1 MTLPRWNQGRP
12 PVVNPQQPVKPA
24 DAVSVASDASDL
36 AKDAALVAVKS
47 VAKQPETAA
56 AVEVAVKA
64 ANVNMPSET
73 TSEQDRRTAGQRRV
87 NIIWEATQ
95 AVIALAVTGTGM
107 FTASQLA
114 LRVDTSDANKSM
126 AITAF
131 LLISNT
137 VFLVIG
143 FYFGRTN
150 HERTGGV
157 VGGATRESR

>member
-1 MTLPRWNQGRP
+1 MTSPT
-12 PVVNPQQPVKPA
+12 PQPDKPKPA
-24 DAVSVASDASDL
+24 DAVSVAVDAKEL
-36 AKDAALVAVKS
+36 AVNAEHVAVRS
-47 VAKQPETAA
+47 VAKQPETTA

-64 ANVNMPSET
+64 ANVNIPSET

-87 NIIWEATQ
+87 NIIWELTQ

-107 FTASQLA
+107 MTASMLA

-150 HERTGGV
+150 HQRVGGV
-157 VGGATRESR
+157 GGDNSNSSR

>member
-1 MTLPRWNQGRP
+1 MTANQ
-12 PVVNPQQPVKPA
+12 PQPEKKSA
-24 DAVSVASDASDL
+24 DAVSVAVDAKEL
-36 AKDAALVAVKS
+36 AVNAEHVAVKS
-47 VAKQPETAA
+47 AAKHPKTTA

-64 ANVNMPSET
+64 ANVNIPSET
-73 TSEQDRRTAGQRRV
+73 TSEQDRLTAGQRRV
-87 NIIWEATQ
+87 NIIWELTQ

-107 FTASQLA
+107 MTASMLA

-150 HERTGGV
+150 HARTGGV
-157 VGGATRESR
+157 GGEKSNSIR

>member
-1 MTLPRWNQGRP
+1 VPNENLPPG
-12 PVVNPQQPVKPA
+12 
-24 DAVSVASDASDL
+24 
-36 AKDAALVAVKS
+36 
-47 VAKQPETAA
+47 
-56 AVEVAVKA
+56 
-64 ANVNMPSET
+64 T
-73 TSEQDRRTAGQRRV
+73 TSEDDRRTAGQRRI
-87 NIIWEATQ
+87 NIIWEVTQ

-114 LRVDTSDANKSM
+114 LRADTSDANKSM

-150 HERTGGV
+150 HQR
-157 VGGATRESR
+157 VGGMGAKSEDTR